1 VFFGNGEKSWALAG
15 RGNKEWHT
23 PDLYRDDYNP
33 DQAKKLLAGLG
44 WKDGNGDGV
53 IEDAKGN
60 PVSFTLSTNASN
72 LLRVSMM
79 NFIRDD
85 LAKIGI
91 RVLPTPV
98 DFNTLITSSRSDF
111 RYDAILLGLQSGVPP
126 TPANSQNV
134 LRSTGETHFW
144 FPRQQKPSTKE
155 EARMDELLDVILSS
169 RDTAT
174 QKSAYREVETL
185 MNQQN
190 WFIWLPILKVKVPI
204 SNRFGNLQ
212 PSIMAHRILWN
223 IERVYVKP
231 RES

>member
-1 VFFGNGEKSWALAG
+1 
-15 RGNKEWHT
+15 
-23 PDLYRDDYNP
+23 
-33 DQAKKLLAGLG
+33 
-44 WKDGNGDGV
+44 
-53 IEDAKGN
+53 
-60 PVSFTLSTNASN
+60 
-72 LLRVSMM
+72 
-79 NFIRDD
+79 
-85 LAKIGI
+85 
-91 RVLPTPV
+91 
-98 DFNTLITSSRSDF
+98 
-111 RYDAILLGLQSGVPP
+111 
-126 TPANSQNV
+126 
-134 LRSTGETHFW
+134 
-144 FPRQQKPSTKE
+144 
-155 EARMDELLDVILSS
+155 MDELLDVILSS